1 MEVIVDYLFSKSRE
15 GAIGS
20 KVIIEGTR
28 LLAPELPKDEVPS
41 HVAILVNNRWVFE
54 STLESGVKRIEYK
67 KWLKK
72 NVVVKK
78 IPCLKKWDLSKI
90 IEIFKN
96 IRDKKYDYPA
106 IVYFSWRMML
116 FIAFKKKLPS
126 ANKFN
131 SEDKYFCCEA
141 VGEMTGCDYQ
151 MTAPVV
157 LMLSIE
163 EAVKN
168 PSQH

>member
-1 MEVIVDYLFSKSRE
+1 MEVTVDYLFSKNKN

-20 KVIIEGTR
+20 EIIIQGTR

-54 STLESGVKRIEYK
+54 STLEHGVKRIEYS
-67 KWLKK
+67 KWLEKNTVIKK
-72 NVVVKK
+72 V
-78 IPCLKKWDLSKI
+78 PCLKTWDLSNI
-90 IEIFKN
+90 IQIFKD

-106 IVYFSWRMML
+106 ITYFSWRMLL
-116 FIAFKKKLPS
+116 FIIFKKKLPS
-126 ANKFN
+126 VNRFN

-141 VGEMTGCDYQ
+141 VGKMTGCDYQ